1 MLIIQT
7 ILCFG
12 PDLQGESVVVGGGE
26 GLSVSDINV
35 PVQVPLGTSETPVTS
50 SGLMVLLV
58 SMGVG
63 CIFFRSDSIS
73 SSSTW
78 TPSSFGFPLKVNQSL
93 QKASGLAASESFSQ
107 LSKTF

>member
-78 TPSSFGFPLKVNQSL
+78 TPSSFGFPLNVNQSL
-93 QKASGLAASESFSQ
+93 QKAFGLAASESLSQ
-107 LSKTF
+107 LSKTV